1 MKIIRKYFI
10 AGSLIV
16 LPVIITVLLFL
27 WLFRFLD
34 GILGNYVNSYLMN
47 NYGYTIPGLG
57 IIFAIILIFF
67 VGFLATH
74 LISRSILSFFENWFT
89 KFPVIRQIYPAA
101 KQIIYFLFT
110 DRKLSFRKAVLIEY
124 PRKGIYTLG
133 FLTNEGFKYF
143 NEKTKKELVNIFMP
157 STPGPF
163 TGYLIM
169 VPKGDIVVVDIS
181 VEDALKMLISGG
193 VVNPAIKNT

>member
-193 VVNPAIKNT
+193 VVNPE